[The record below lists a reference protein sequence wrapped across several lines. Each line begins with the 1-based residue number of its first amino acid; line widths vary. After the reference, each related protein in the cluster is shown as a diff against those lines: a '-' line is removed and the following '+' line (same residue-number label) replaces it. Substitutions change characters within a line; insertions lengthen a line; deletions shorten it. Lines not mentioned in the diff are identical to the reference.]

1 MTVYSRGELK
11 VFAGSS
17 NDELASRIC
26 HNIRIS
32 PGKIKIHKF
41 SDAEF
46 FIEIGENVRGRDVF
60 VVQSLC
66 NPVNDNLMELLIII
80 DALKRA
86 SAGRITAAIP
96 YYGYARQD
104 RKSAPRVPI
113 SAKLIADLL
122 HAAGAQRVLTMDLH
136 AGQIQG
142 FFNIPVDNL
151 FASQIFLPFMREHFM
166 GKDFVVVS
174 PDAGGMLRARAYGK
188 ILHAPIA
195 MIDKRR
201 PRPNEAEVMNIIGN
215 VEGFIS
221 LILDD
226 ISDTCGTLSQAAA
239 ALKDRGAKEIYAFC
253 THPVLSGPAVQRII
267 ESCIEKL
274 YGSDTIPLSETAS
287 QCPKIEVISV
297 AQIFARAIIS
307 IHQDDSISSLFA
319 IQY

>member
-1 MTVYSRGELK
+1 MFSRGELQ
-11 VFAGSS
+11 VFTGSS
-17 NDELASRIC
+17 NSEMAERIC
-26 HNIRIS
+26 HDIRIS

-41 SDAEF
+41 SDGEF
-46 FIEIGENVRGRDVF
+46 FVEIGENVRGRDVF
-60 VVQSLC
+60 VLQSLC
-66 NPVNDNLMELLIII
+66 NPVNDNLMELLIIL

-86 SAGRITAAIP
+86 SAGRIIATIP

-122 HAAGAQRVLTMDLH
+122 HASGAQRVLTMDLH

-151 FASQIFLPFMREHFM
+151 FASQIFLPFIRERFM
-166 GKDFVVVS
+166 GKDIVVVS
-174 PDAGGMLRARAYGK
+174 PDAGGMFRARAYGK

-201 PRPNEAEVMNIIGN
+201 SRPNEAEVMNVIGN
-215 VEGFIS
+215 VEGFTS

-226 ISDTCGTLSQAAA
+226 ISDTSGTLSQAAS
-239 ALKDRGAKEIYAFC
+239 ALKERGATEVYAFC
-253 THPVLSGPAVQRII
+253 THPVLSGPAVQRITD
-267 ESCIEKL
+267 SCIERL
-274 YGSDTIPLSETAS
+274 YASDTIPLSERAKE
-287 QCPKIEVISV
+287 CPKIEVISV
-297 AQIFARAIIS
+297 AQIFSRAIIN
-307 IHQDDSISSLFA
+307 IHQDDSISSLFT